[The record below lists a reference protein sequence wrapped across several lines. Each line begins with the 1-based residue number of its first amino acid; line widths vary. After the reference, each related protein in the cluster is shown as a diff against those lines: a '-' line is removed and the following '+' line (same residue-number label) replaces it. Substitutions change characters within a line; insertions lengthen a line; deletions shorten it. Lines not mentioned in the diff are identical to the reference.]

1 MGFKLLILG
10 SGEGSDK
17 QYLEE
22 WPRMLKE
29 AIPDIE
35 VHACPSVGDAME
47 VIPEVDAAFG
57 NIIPE
62 LFQRGTT

>member
-29 AIPDIE
+29 AIPDY
-35 VHACPSVGDAME
+35 
-47 VIPEVDAAFG
+47 
-57 NIIPE
+57 
-62 LFQRGTT
+62 RGTRVPFGR